1 MTATKAATVK
11 KVAVFQQAN
20 GYWRWRAFGH
30 NNVRL
35 ANAGK
40 AYSNFSDVVSNLIG
54 VVDPVKRK
62 IPVTVTKKD
71 GTKERLSV

>member
-1 MTATKAATVK
+1 MSTKAVAIK

-20 GYWRWRAFGH
+20 GYWRWRAMGH
-30 NNVRL
+30 SNARL

-40 AYSNFSDVVSNLIG
+40 AFSNFTDVVANLKG
-54 VVDPVKRK
+54 VIDPVKRK

-71 GTKERLSV
+71 GTKGALPA